1 MSNLLRC
8 VSSTKKDRINFLEG
22 WVHKLCRLKKI
33 EVASDTTDDLCNVIY
48 TMFEILTDCLLT
60 NNASVIEFFY
70 LLLNYDA
77 I

>member
-1 MSNLLRC
+1 MQ
-8 VSSTKKDRINFLEG
+8 IEE
-22 WVHKLCRLKKI
+22 I